1 MPESAPP
8 QPDRLPLEHCVVFQ
22 EMTPEEKQP
31 VLALMEHETYP
42 AGETILREGL
52 SIQILWIIVRGQ
64 CEVVKTTSKG
74 SEQQLAVLGPCAVF
88 GEMSFFHEAA
98 HSASVRTLTE
108 VEVMRL
114 SRGAYDELTTISP
127 SAAHKVA
134 SSTANILAD
143 RLRQMDDW
151 VCHLVERPEGA
162 GHRKEWHDFRAKLYS
177 DWEF

>member
-1 MPESAPP
+1 
-8 QPDRLPLEHCVVFQ
+8 
-22 EMTPEEKQP
+22 
-31 VLALMEHETYP
+31 ME
-42 AGETILREGL
+42 L
-52 SIQILWIIVRGQ
+52 
-64 CEVVKTTSKG
+64 TSFDIY
-74 SEQQLAVLGPCAVF
+74 AVF